1 MRSRLPA
8 IIPAALVLFA
18 AALAAAGFNPREY
31 ARHHG
36 GTARLSVATGNTGG
50 VYYPYGG
57 GLARVISQSVPHVDA
72 TAEGTK
78 APGDNLKLIHLRKA
92 DIAFVLTDTLADA
105 SHRRGPFA
113 QAPVKARTRA
123 V

>member
-36 GTARLSVATGNTGG
+36 GTARLSIATGNTGG

-57 GLARVISQSVPHVDA
+57 GLAKGIRPFISHLDGTP
-72 TAEGTK
+72 EGTNPSVNK
-78 APGDNLKLIHLRKA
+78 LKFIQEGKV
-92 DIAFVLTDTLADA
+92 DISFFLPDTLDD
-105 SHRRGPFA
+105 SLKG
-113 QAPVKARTRA
+113 K
-123 V
+123 